1 MAFDIDVLIV
11 FADKDNEAKKN
22 ELGWVSQFK
31 KFLELMLNQ
40 VLGEKSKILLKAE
53 YDAITAPKLENVGV
67 LVTVLSKEFTQSGQ
81 CLDVVEAFCKN
92 NQKIDRLHNRVFKI
106 FKTPLTTPEQPPR
119 LRELLGYDMFQ
130 LDTDSGEIR
139 EYTDYFSTDAE
150 RQYWMKMVD
159 LAYDIFDTLVYLKNA
174 DSKSEVKNL
183 YKRKTIYLAETGHD
197 LSVQRNIIKRELQRH
212 GYIVLPNQT
221 LPGHINELEKVIKRD
236 LDESNLSIHLI
247 GSAYGEIPE
256 GTDRSVVDIQN
267 RISADKAM
275 KAKENREDFMR
286 LIWISPGMTNAS
298 EKQKGF
304 IENIKRDVEAQEGSE
319 ILQTPLEDF
328 KNIMR
333 EELVDA
339 HAGDRKVVLEDS
351 TGRSVYLMHDRVDD
365 KDILPLKEAIEK
377 SGFKVLL
384 PEFEGELLELRQ
396 KHIDNLRNFDAAI
409 IYKGKVN
416 EQWVR
421 MKALDLLK
429 APGFGRKKPIIGKAI
444 VTTPGSVRNIES
456 FKSQNLRVIESDPK
470 LAVES
475 LKSFLQEFN
484 A

>member
-1 MAFDIDVLIV
+1 MVFDIDVLIV
-11 FADKDNEAKKN
+11 FAEKDNDANKN

-53 YDAITAPKLENVGV
+53 YDSITSPKLDNVGV
-67 LVTVLSKEFTQSGQ
+67 LVTILSKDFIQSGQ
-81 CLDVVEAFCKN
+81 CLDHVESFHKAVQSQQKN
-92 NQKIDRLHNRVFKI
+92 GNRVFKV
-106 FKTPLTTPEQPPR
+106 FRTPLSLQEQPPR
-119 LRELLGYDMFQ
+119 LRDLLGYDMYQ
-130 LDTDSGEIR
+130 LDPDSGEIR
-139 EYTDYFSTDAE
+139 EYTDYFSSEAE

-159 LAYDIFDTLVYLKNA
+159 LAYDIFDALVLLKD
-174 DSKSEVKNL
+174 DSAKTEVKNI

-212 GYIVLPNQT
+212 GYVVLPNQT
-221 LPGHINELEKVIKRD
+221 LPGTIAELEKVVRRD
-236 LDESNLSIHLI
+236 LTESNLSIHLV

-256 GTDRSVVDIQN
+256 GTERSVVDIQN
-267 RISADKAM
+267 KLAADKSL
-275 KAKENREDFMR
+275 KAKENKEEFTR
-286 LIWISPGMTNAS
+286 LIWISPSLNNAS
-298 EKQKGF
+298 ERQKGF
-304 IENIKRDVEAQEGSE
+304 IENIKRDVEAQEGAE

-333 EELVDA
+333 EELVESGERRPSDQ
-339 HAGDRKVVLEDS
+339 
-351 TGRSVYLMHDRVDD
+351 TGERSIYLMHDRIDD
-365 KDILPLKEAIEK
+365 LAVKPIKEAIEK

-384 PEFEGELLELRQ
+384 PDFEGELLELRK
-396 KHIDNLRNFDAAI
+396 KHIENLRNFDAAI

-429 APGFGRKKPIIGKAI
+429 APGFGRNKPIIGKAI
-444 VTTPGSVRNIES
+444 VTLPGSTMNTDS
-456 FKSQNLRVIESDPK
+456 FKSQNLRVIESDPSRS
-470 LAVES
+470 VES